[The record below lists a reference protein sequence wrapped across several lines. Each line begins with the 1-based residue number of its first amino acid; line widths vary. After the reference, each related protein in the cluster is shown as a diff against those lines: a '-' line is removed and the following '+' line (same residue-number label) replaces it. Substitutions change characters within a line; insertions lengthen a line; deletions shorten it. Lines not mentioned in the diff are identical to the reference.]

1 MMWREGFL
9 FLNAPRVLLVVGLVI
24 FVTVNMLLESNSN
37 NRDASHSVS
46 SIAADN
52 NSTTPTVYNTSRTE
66 MSVDSDKLSFALENL
81 MHGIEHPCGGFK
93 CFYRVKHT
101 YRNRQVGYVA
111 GGKTQLKEILW
122 QAYDFA
128 QELERKY
135 GLQHT
140 MLKAPE
146 TIQLRIPFWRPKE
159 RQQRQHQL
167 DELAAF
173 LDTNATERGPNFKR
187 LSNQKQLY
195 VQLVENVLLP
205 SDPSLFWGFNK
216 YKQELAKYN
225 MGQFVGF
232 LKQQTRTER
241 QDFVTNLQRNVDELR
256 PVLREEVCLNNDFQ
270 IVIRNTGE
278 LVHLDLDRC
287 FVKARDGN
295 PRHKYNY
302 ERHPANFTD
311 EVQEA
316 LVDLVQR
323 LADAVLS

>member
-1 MMWREGFL
+1 MWREGFL

-24 FVTVNMLLESNSN
+24 FVTINMLLESDN

-52 NSTTPTVYNTSRTE
+52 NSTTPTFYNTSRTE

-101 YRNRQVGYVA
+101 YRNRPVGYVA
-111 GGKTQLKEILW
+111 GSKTQLKEILW

-159 RQQRQHQL
+159 RHQRQHQL
-167 DELAAF
+167 DDLAAF
-173 LDTNATERGPNFKR
+173 LDTNATERGPSFKR
-187 LSNQKQLY
+187 FSNQKQLY
-195 VQLVENVLLP
+195 VQLVENVLLQDNP
-205 SDPSLFWGFNK
+205 ALFWGFTD
-216 YKQELAKYN
+216 YKQGLAEES
-225 MGQFVGF
+225 MDQFVGF
-232 LKQQTRTER
+232 LLQQTRTER

-256 PVLREEVCLNNDFQ
+256 PVLRKEVCLNNDFQ

-287 FVKARDGN
+287 FVKAPAGDL
-295 PRHKYNY
+295 RHKYKY

-311 EVQEA
+311 AVQKA

-323 LADAVLS
+323 LADAVLP